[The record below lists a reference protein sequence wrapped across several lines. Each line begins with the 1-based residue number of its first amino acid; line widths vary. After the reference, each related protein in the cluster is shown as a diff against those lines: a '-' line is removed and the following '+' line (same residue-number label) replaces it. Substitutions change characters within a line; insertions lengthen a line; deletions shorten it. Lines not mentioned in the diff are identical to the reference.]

1 MAGTGDPGPDA
12 TRAVVWFHGLGDA
25 RVGYWGR
32 RFGSMSAELPPFHE
46 PRAQLGRAPTRAAAM
61 KKKKAKRK
69 KKKTKEAVLPHER
82 VWRPDNKEIHG
93 DEIRRAGTPSGAGLS
108 NVGLGNAGGVGV
120 AGDL

>member
-1 MAGTGDPGPDA
+1 MEAQGEKEE
-12 TRAVVWFHGLGDA
+12 
-25 RVGYWGR
+25 
-32 RFGSMSAELPPFHE
+32 AE
-46 PRAQLGRAPTRAAAM
+46 AALKLAYLLSDQFKM
-61 KKKKAKRK
+61 KLEKKKAKRK